1 MDNLEQDTKVNNMK
15 NGAKQR
21 KTEFDVKGQFSADVY
36 SEELFDLL
44 KERDGLYSF
53 YEMFFF
59 EFDMFDDIVG
69 TFLPGDL
76 MLITSDKPI
85 GKTSLILNSIA
96 NDSVDFNHYVFFSLD
111 TKRFRV
117 FEKLIRILTKFN
129 TEVDCINNPDMAK
142 KRVEAI
148 EELKAKPLFVYDK
161 PNTTIGDMY
170 AFLTV
175 KNRYAEKAPVVF
187 VDSLQL
193 ISKTDGQK
201 DIDIVIALK
210 NMAKDLG
217 VPLIATCKPI
227 EGMEQIADVVV
238 CLKEGNEGAAK
249 EGISYFEAQVIKN
262 RNGYTGSVYFKLDKR
277 ISKLYQLDGEIAV

>member
-1 MDNLEQDTKVNNMK
+1 MK
-15 NGAKQR
+15 NEAKQR
-21 KTEFDVKGQFSADVY
+21 KTEFDVKDQFSADVY

-44 KERDGLYSF
+44 KEREGLYSF
-53 YEMFFF
+53 YERFFF
-59 EFDMFDDIVG
+59 DFDMFDEIVK

-85 GKTSLILNSIA
+85 GKTSLILNSIT
-96 NDSVDFNHYVFFSLD
+96 NDCADFNHYVFFSLD
-111 TKRFRV
+111 TTRFRI
-117 FEKLIRILTKFN
+117 FDKLIKILTKFN

-249 EGISYFEAQVIKN
+249 ECG
-262 RNGYTGSVYFKLDKR
+262 RL
-277 ISKLYQLDGEIAV
+277 